1 MAHPVFPLNCLTAAL
16 IALSMTMSSASAQWP
31 QPSPPQVLDASLSP
45 ECSVPASLLHTL
57 APLDSV
63 RRALAAKRPFRVLA
77 LGSSG
82 EAGGGAARY
91 EVRLKDELE
100 RVLGADVEAEV
111 EQRSLPG
118 EITAEAVERIT
129 RLVAETE
136 PDLVVWKVGTN
147 DALARADV
155 GEFAQ
160 ALDDVLAWLSEHDV
174 GVVLVE
180 PPYSPFL
187 AEDEYYR
194 ELIAAIHA
202 SAAER
207 QVPLVLRFETL
218 RFLGQQVRGGKAPLT
233 SFELSHLGGRCI
245 AEHVTRTVGLSLLLK
260 PSAAQG
266 RSGALPTRP

>member
-1 MAHPVFPLNCLTAAL
+1 MPG
-16 IALSMTMSSASAQWP
+16 
-31 QPSPPQVLDASLSP
+31 
-45 ECSVPASLLHTL
+45 SLLHTL
-57 APLDSV
+57 APLESV

-100 RVLGADVEAEV
+100 RVLGAYVDAEV

-155 GEFAQ
+155 GEFTQ
-160 ALDDVLAWLSEHDV
+160 ALDEVLAWLSEHDI

-180 PPYSPFL
+180 PPYSPSL

-218 RFLGQQVRGGKAPLT
+218 RFLGQQARGGKVHSPPL
-233 SFELSHLGGRCI
+233 S
-245 AEHVTRTVGLSLLLK
+245 
-260 PSAAQG
+260 
-266 RSGALPTRP
+266 